1 VKLFLDANILF
12 TAAYSEKG
20 ISRTLFRLAGVGRC
34 SLITSAYAVDEARRN
49 LAVKAPAALTEFGK
63 LLEAAVIVREPP
75 PAVVARM
82 RRLPLAEKD
91 APIMAAAVESGADIL
106 VTGDRRDFGH
116 LYGLEVEGVWVLNP
130 AGTLDRV
137 MNEVKR

>member
-12 TAAYSEKG
+12 TAAYSEQG

-116 LYGLEVEGVWVLNP
+116 LYGLEVEGGWVLNP